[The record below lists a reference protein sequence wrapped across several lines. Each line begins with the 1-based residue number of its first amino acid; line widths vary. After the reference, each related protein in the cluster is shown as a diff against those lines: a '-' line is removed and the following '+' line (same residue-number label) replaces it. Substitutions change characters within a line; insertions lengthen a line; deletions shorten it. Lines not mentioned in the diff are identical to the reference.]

1 MRFVGENDSLREQ
14 FGATG
19 ASGDFA
25 ANAQLMLAPTDR
37 ERAEQVT
44 RVTAKLRDDEL
55 HGQKSGSIESVIKS
69 SAAATKDARN
79 SRDAKAERQSKERF
93 SDAMLLAL
101 LNSGDLDNVVAEN
114 IFGGMSDV
122 EISEIVA
129 QIEAESG
136 KNFEDYAQ
144 DILGDD
150 MPDRI
155 PGESDADYH
164 RRLLIA
170 AADVVLEDDLSIR
183 PGYENDP
190 LARII
195 AKDEMYK
202 ATLERV
208 TQLNASTPA
217 DVAPSRESKAEAAN
231 IAAEGY
237 MSGDVVS
244 VEVKN
249 EELAA
254 VGRDGQDD
262 DRDGKLNA
270 APDSLGGF
278 GAFSALGSADAK
290 SPFNLAS
297 AEKVEPTDPEMNP
310 ELTPNL
316 SLDS

>member
-1 MRFVGENDSLREQ
+1 MRFVGENASLREQ

-19 ASGDFA
+19 ASGEFV

-37 ERAEQVT
+37 EQAEQVA
-44 RVTAKLRDDEL
+44 RVAAKLRDDEL
-55 HGQKSGSIESVIKS
+55 HGQKSGSTESVIKS

-79 SRDAKAERQSKERF
+79 SRDANAERQSKERF

-101 LNSGDLDNVVAEN
+101 LNSGDLDSVVAEN
-114 IFGGMSDV
+114 IFGELSDG
-122 EISEIVA
+122 EISEVVA
-129 QIEAESG
+129 HIEAETG
-136 KNFEDYAQ
+136 KSFEDYAQ
-144 DILGDD
+144 GILGDD
-150 MPDRI
+150 MLHRVA
-155 PGESDADYH
+155 GESDADYH

-195 AKDEMYK
+195 ANDEMYK

-208 TQLNASTPA
+208 AQLNENTPA
-217 DVAPSRESKAEAAN
+217 DVAPSLAAKAEAAN
-231 IAAEGY
+231 IVAEGY

-244 VEVKN
+244 VEVNN

-254 VGRDGQDD
+254 VGRDGQDGSTD
-262 DRDGKLNA
+262 AKLDT

-278 GAFSALGSADAK
+278 GALSALGSADAMN
-290 SPFNLAS
+290 PFNLAS
-297 AEKVEPTDPEMNP
+297 AEKVEPNDQEMNL
-310 ELTPNL
+310 EVATTPSMNG
-316 SLDS
+316 